1 MGNWDSRTCKNVYQP
16 PQTCSS
22 EDRMQI
28 FAEKL
33 KHETLKG
40 AVENILPLQQKQS
53 LASFL
58 QIYRRFLSGGLAPL
72 RDMLLM

>member
-1 MGNWDSRTCKNVYQP
+1 
-16 PQTCSS
+16 
-22 EDRMQI
+22 MQI
-28 FAEKL
+28 IAEKL

>member
-1 MGNWDSRTCKNVYQP
+1 
-16 PQTCSS
+16 
-22 EDRMQI
+22 MQI

-53 LASFL
+53 LVSFL